1 MARPFFCEPKE
12 VFMRFVVALFLLSF
26 GITSF
31 AALPTQVEWKK
42 SKVIAAI
49 KWDSGPIAGGN
60 STAFLDFTNTLD
72 KKPTEPP
79 GGIDVVVHKVGQA
92 ETFQATVTKITDKE
106 GKNFVGKYQ
115 ISDLR
120 FTEPGDWQ
128 MDITLKYPNQKNDT
142 EVVRIKVPKK

>member
-1 MARPFFCEPKE
+1 
-12 VFMRFVVALFLLSF
+12 MRLLMSSVIFLFS
-26 GITSF
+26 ISSF
-31 AALPTQVEWKK
+31 AALPTQIEWKR

-49 KWDSGPIAGGN
+49 KWDSGPIVGGN
-60 STAFLDFTNTLD
+60 SSAHLDFSSTAD

-79 GGIDVVVHKVGQA
+79 GGIDVVIHKVGQA

-115 ISDLR
+115 ISDLK
-120 FTEPGDWQ
+120 FTEAGDWQ

-142 EVVRIKVPKK
+142 EFVRINVLKK